1 MYEQDKY
8 ASMTVY
14 NFIQEL
20 ADFPT
25 TQSDTGGRASTLR
38 EWTQL
43 LWSLTVTF
51 TPTAGTYYVLSH
63 TEIVTA
69 SKSQRRFSL
78 AYDFV
83 RRSLPSGCAEPN
95 DTPSYIRVLH
105 HRLPTCVVPP
115 PSFRTCMPTFH

>member
-8 ASMTVY
+8 ASVRVY

-20 ADFPT
+20 AAFPT

-51 TPTAGTYYVLSH
+51 TPTAGTCYVLSH

-78 AYDFV
+78 AYDSV

-105 HRLPTCVVPP
+105 HRLPPVSCHRLL
-115 PSFRTCMPTFH
+115 FRTCMPTFH